1 MVQQSTAS
9 QEGDHTGSPRSQRTQ
24 IRMTTANLAD
34 RCRDGTDLTVLTP
47 KSSSSGL
54 RGNAAN
60 TRLSQTRSSSQQ
72 QRLRRQSD
80 GGRRGS
86 ERNAGDSSNSTRH
99 QTYGARAKAPLALLS
114 RPLTQEWPA
123 QTSDE
128 EEEEEE
134 DEAASQD
141 EEADNQ
147 RSQTTEPLVQ
157 TPSPPSRSPSQSPA
171 PLSTLQQDDS
181 YAPITSE
188 ELQRSSSFSQLV
200 CGQRILSMSSSNVA
214 EGSQPYE
221 ALDAE
226 DYEYYSDNFM
236 DIATPGDPMQSWNET
251 PSRALKE
258 QDSDLDKEVQSDDDQ
273 DEVVEST
280 LPYRRRKSPT
290 ELDVEAN
297 VTTPGSPA
305 KAAADWADWAEA
317 KTVKRVYGKSRRQG
331 FSKVADCSP
340 TPVPDRDT
348 SDRLKT
354 DRFQGQLSP
363 DTIAFLARN
372 RSIEEVFLCVEIPA
386 LPVINTQTRTRT
398 TAMASGKTKAKAR
411 VAVGEKKRVVESP
424 SRNTRSPSSSSQ
436 SRQLRKRS
444 VQEDTNG
451 HQSNNMR
458 SNLRTS
464 SLAVAIGS
472 YLEEDTEDGEE
483 EVESDRDEE
492 ADNDEQDKRASL
504 ISAFNR
510 RRRSNST
517 RLLPLKKRIRR
528 LESSQEQ
535 EPGQEQEQELY
546 REQDHFVQD
555 QDQGLDP
562 ELNSDSDEGRLVL
575 SQKSC
580 HRGRANRLASRSP
593 NQEEPDPDDQED
605 FADEPSAT
613 PVPDSSLEKMIRPS
627 DVDVEDPDLD
637 QDLDLNLDLGDEQ
650 QQPWELVRLR
660 QVWKHHGVRWPLRT
674 TAVTAVALPRRLSET
689 TTTYTTTS
697 SKNIVTAEGYS
708 AFFIFGSALP
718 LPN

>member
-1 MVQQSTAS
+1 
-9 QEGDHTGSPRSQRTQ
+9 
-24 IRMTTANLAD
+24 
-34 RCRDGTDLTVLTP
+34 
-47 KSSSSGL
+47 
-54 RGNAAN
+54 
-60 TRLSQTRSSSQQ
+60 
-72 QRLRRQSD
+72 
-80 GGRRGS
+80 
-86 ERNAGDSSNSTRH
+86 
-99 QTYGARAKAPLALLS
+99 
-114 RPLTQEWPA
+114 
-123 QTSDE
+123 
-128 EEEEEE
+128 
-134 DEAASQD
+134 
-141 EEADNQ
+141 
-147 RSQTTEPLVQ
+147 
-157 TPSPPSRSPSQSPA
+157 
-171 PLSTLQQDDS
+171 
-181 YAPITSE
+181 
-188 ELQRSSSFSQLV
+188 
-200 CGQRILSMSSSNVA
+200 MSSSNVA

-236 DIATPGDPMQSWNET
+236 DIATPGDPMQSWNEI

-280 LPYRRRKSPT
+280 LPYRWRKSPT

-305 KAAADWADWAEA
+305 KAVADWADWAEA
-317 KTVKRVYGKSRRQG
+317 KTVKRVYGRSRRQG

-386 LPVINTQTRTRT
+386 LP
-398 TAMASGKTKAKAR
+398 
-411 VAVGEKKRVVESP
+411 
-424 SRNTRSPSSSSQ
+424 
-436 SRQLRKRS
+436 RS

-528 LESSQEQ
+528 
-535 EPGQEQEQELY
+535 
-546 REQDHFVQD
+546 
-555 QDQGLDP
+555 GL
-562 ELNSDSDEGRLVL
+562 
-575 SQKSC
+575 
-580 HRGRANRLASRSP
+580 RGRTKCYAS
-593 NQEEPDPDDQED
+593 
-605 FADEPSAT
+605 A
-613 PVPDSSLEKMIRPS
+613 
-627 DVDVEDPDLD
+627 
-637 QDLDLNLDLGDEQ
+637 
-650 QQPWELVRLR
+650 
-660 QVWKHHGVRWPLRT
+660 
-674 TAVTAVALPRRLSET
+674 
-689 TTTYTTTS
+689 
-697 SKNIVTAEGYS
+697 
-708 AFFIFGSALP
+708 
-718 LPN
+718 